1 MNSRCRAE
9 ATALVYLDN
18 RIIIIISLFNVDKK
32 KKEKS
37 KNTVKIIKF
46 TIYKTT

>member
-1 MNSRCRAE
+1 MNGHI
-9 ATALVYLDN
+9 
-18 RIIIIISLFNVDKK
+18 IIIIISLFNVDKEK
-32 KKEKS
+32 KAS

>member
-1 MNSRCRAE
+1 MFDW
-9 ATALVYLDN
+9 VV
-18 RIIIIISLFNVDKK
+18 IIIISLFNVDKK
-32 KKEKS
+32 KKKS